1 MPQFL
6 VRHLDH
12 KNVNQRPQV
21 KSDIVK
27 VVASLVQK
35 SRSEATVVE
44 VNSTVATLES
54 SIEKYKSD
62 LQDSQ
67 TYNVDLET
75 KLKEVEDKYLVT
87 EKKVLVEKLGDPVP
101 IYEMMALNLEN
112 LSSVAAISR
121 NLISSL
127 MVLVHVVVSL
137 PRLTQFKQVI
147 FYCH

>member
-35 SRSEATVVE
+35 SRFEATVVE
-44 VNSTVATLES
+44 VSVLNDILRHLRNSFQMV
-54 SIEKYKSD
+54 
-62 LQDSQ
+62 
-67 TYNVDLET
+67 VDLSDCVE
-75 KLKEVEDKYLVT
+75 LGWNKELQLGIQECVQ
-87 EKKVLVEKLGDPVP
+87 VLAEKLGDPVP